1 MSRCK
6 ALSEII
12 PQCADCALIEN
23 AVSRRY
29 FTDFPS
35 SDGMLVVTREYA
47 VFGVDGRYIE
57 AAKQKISGINVIQ
70 VSNYGDFLKE
80 LLQKLSV
87 KKVVVEG
94 STSLARLKSLKG
106 LCGSAEFFSDGG
118 FDEGIK
124 KLRMIKNRDE
134 IRRIIEAQ
142 RLTDLAFTHI
152 CNFLRPGV
160 TERDAALELEFFMKR
175 QGAEK
180 ESFDTIVVSGKRT
193 SMPHGVPTERE
204 IEKGDFVTM
213 DFGAIV
219 DGYHSD
225 MTRTVAIGSVTDEM
239 KEVYNTVL
247 KSQKAGIAALA
258 PGLKCRDADKICRD
272 IISEAG
278 FGEYFTHSTGHG
290 VGLDIH
296 EFPNLSPLS
305 PDTLEKGNVVTVEP
319 GIYVPGK
326 FGVRIEDF
334 GCVTSND
341 FEDFTES
348 EKELTVI

>member
-1 MSRCK
+1 MSRCET
-6 ALSEII
+6 LSRLI
-12 PQCADCALIEN
+12 PKNADCVLIEDP
-23 AVSRRY
+23 VSRRY

-35 SDGMLVVTREYA
+35 SDGMLVVTEEYA

-57 AAKQKISGINVIQ
+57 AARQKIEGINV
-70 VSNYGDFLKE
+70 VCVGNYSEFLKDI
-80 LLQKLSV
+80 LKKLSV
-87 KKVVVEG
+87 KTVCLEG
-94 STSLARLKSLKG
+94 KTSVSHLNALKRLCDNVDF
-106 LCGSAEFFSDGG
+106 LCDPAL
-118 FDEGIK
+118 DEGIK
-124 KLRMIKNRDE
+124 KLRMRKDGGE

-152 CNFLRPGV
+152 CNFIKPGV
-160 TERDAALELEFFMKR
+160 TERDVALELEFFMKR

-180 ESFDTIVVSGKRT
+180 ESFDTIAVSGKRT
-193 SMPHGVPTERE
+193 SMPHGVPTQKE
-204 IEKGDFVTM
+204 IENGDFVTM
-213 DFGAIV
+213 DFGAVV

-225 MTRTVAIGSVTDEM
+225 MTRTVAVGFADDGM

-258 PGLKCRDADKICRD
+258 VGVKCSDADKVCRD
-272 IISEAG
+272 IIKGAG

-319 GIYVPGK
+319 GIYIPEK
-326 FGVRIEDF
+326 YGVRIEDF
-334 GCVTSND
+334 GCVTSDD
-341 FEDFTES
+341 FMDFTES
-348 EKELTVI
+348 EKELIIL

>member
-57 AAKQKISGINVIQ
+57 AAKQKISGINVVQ

-106 LCGSAEFFSDGG
+106 LCGSVEFFSDGG
-118 FDEGIK
+118 FDEGVK

-134 IRRIIEAQ
+134 IRA
-142 RLTDLAFTHI
+142 
-152 CNFLRPGV
+152 
-160 TERDAALELEFFMKR
+160 
-175 QGAEK
+175 
-180 ESFDTIVVSGKRT
+180 
-193 SMPHGVPTERE
+193 
-204 IEKGDFVTM
+204 
-213 DFGAIV
+213 
-219 DGYHSD
+219 
-225 MTRTVAIGSVTDEM
+225 
-239 KEVYNTVL
+239 
-247 KSQKAGIAALA
+247 
-258 PGLKCRDADKICRD
+258 
-272 IISEAG
+272 
-278 FGEYFTHSTGHG
+278 
-290 VGLDIH
+290 
-296 EFPNLSPLS
+296 
-305 PDTLEKGNVVTVEP
+305 
-319 GIYVPGK
+319 
-326 FGVRIEDF
+326 
-334 GCVTSND
+334 
-341 FEDFTES
+341 
-348 EKELTVI
+348 